1 MPVTMGLEAEF
12 TTKGLAGRT
21 RDQLNRV
28 MSPQSGDL
36 IGLDGAID
44 TFEIRVPPSESS
56 YTLLTSL
63 HSLIN
68 IYKQQIRQL
77 RTRLRQNNYPFNPS
91 ANLLLV
97 GAYKQRLPLGIH
109 VHFSNFGVS
118 HILNLQ
124 ALLHI
129 VVILQFLKRVGPQE
143 EMRMR
148 SIAGYGGA
156 QPERAI
162 RVQGPNWF
170 EWREP
175 FSCLT
180 PIHMTVLVH
189 SCKLIAETLLAH
201 EEDFMCKILAT
212 NTFAQ
217 NLDAAYVA
225 APPGTITRD
234 TLHKVKRYAQI
245 LINKADSFNWNMDM
259 RKLWGKQ

>member
-12 TTKGLAGRT
+12 TTKGLACRT
-21 RDQLNRV
+21 RDQLFMM
-28 MSPQSGDL
+28 MSQQSGDL
-36 IGLDGAID
+36 VGLDGAFD

-56 YTLLTSL
+56 YTLLASL

-68 IYKQQIRQL
+68 IYQQQIRQL
-77 RTRLRQNNYPFNPS
+77 RTNLRQNNYPFNPS
-91 ANLLLV
+91 ANLLLA
-97 GAYKQRLPLGIH
+97 GAYKKRLPLGIH
-109 VHFSNFGVS
+109 VHFSNFDAS
-118 HILNLQ
+118 HILSLQ
-124 ALLHI
+124 ALLHV
-129 VVILQFLKRVGPQE
+129 VVILQFLKRVGPKE
-143 EMRMR
+143 EMSMR
-148 SIAGYGGA
+148 SLAGYGGA

-189 SCKLIAETLLAH
+189 SCKLIAEALLAH
-201 EEDFMCKILAT
+201 EEDFMYKILTT

-217 NLDAAYVA
+217 NLDVAFTA
-225 APPGTITRD
+225 APPGTIARD